1 MLLSMNTPPPIN
13 TAMLCLKL
21 LLFVILTLL
30 QHVWTPP
37 PVVAELDSILLPVRV
52 ILAAYVKIAPLS

>member
-21 LLFVILTLL
+21 LLFVTLTLL

-52 ILAAYVKIAPLS
+52 ILAAC